1 MWALDVSAPA
11 PLDFFPTS
19 GFAFLLNDT
28 SVRAKMIKDEHHDA
42 EFVKL
47 CKTCNAHPVFQD
59 KHVIF
64 YACPLAKFSRLLSFL
79 FLKAGPLKGVNST
92 CSK

>member
-47 CKTCNAHPVFQD
+47 CKTCNAHSVFSGQTRD
-59 KHVIF
+59 IL
-64 YACPLAKFSRLLSFL
+64 CLSFGKVL
-79 FLKAGPLKGVNST
+79 AAAFFLISQSWPT
-92 CSK
+92 